1 LGWGTFFMVILTA
14 GFWLLTIPFY
24 PKRCTTCGC
33 TEGGAARASLALA
46 AGPPSRERQLLTA
59 YGIIGAFVLVVLLI
73 WLANLGSPDKP
84 ASTPATQTAIETVS
98 SPVVITNDNAPE
110 SATDAPTSDGRTYSV
125 ALVAKATE
133 FSKLFVQGRIV
144 RFGYAGMSSR
154 PFAVLEDE
162 HQPDKLLLCA
172 MMADEGAEAV
182 SLYRVGEVVQAFG
195 EYMGALSIPD
205 SPGTPVLSD
214 CKIASPT
221 DNVVRPTKPRPTP
234 LIQAQAPPYI
244 PPVQYAPPADP
255 SSTISSKATP
265 EPLTVETQSAAHPSQ
280 LQFESGVRLLI
291 RLNSITRQP
300 DGSFAFRGTLLL
312 PVTLTGALSLDQ
324 STKLVGS
331 GAANGR
337 TALVTGLTVSGENY
351 ALQAANGSNKGPG
364 AGPAVEL
371 DPGKVLEM
379 WFASAS
385 VYEKTTG
392 AGSQP

>member
-1 LGWGTFFMVILTA
+1 
-14 GFWLLTIPFY
+14 
-24 PKRCTTCGC
+24 
-33 TEGGAARASLALA
+33 
-46 AGPPSRERQLLTA
+46 
-59 YGIIGAFVLVVLLI
+59 
-73 WLANLGSPDKP
+73 
-84 ASTPATQTAIETVS
+84 
-98 SPVVITNDNAPE
+98 
-110 SATDAPTSDGRTYSV
+110 
-125 ALVAKATE
+125 
-133 FSKLFVQGRIV
+133 
-144 RFGYAGMSSR
+144 
-154 PFAVLEDE
+154 
-162 HQPDKLLLCA
+162 
-172 MMADEGAEAV
+172 
-182 SLYRVGEVVQAFG
+182 
-195 EYMGALSIPD
+195 
-205 SPGTPVLSD
+205 
-214 CKIASPT
+214 
-221 DNVVRPTKPRPTP
+221 
-234 LIQAQAPPYI
+234 
-244 PPVQYAPPADP
+244 
-255 SSTISSKATP
+255 
-265 EPLTVETQSAAHPSQ
+265 VETQSAAHPSQ